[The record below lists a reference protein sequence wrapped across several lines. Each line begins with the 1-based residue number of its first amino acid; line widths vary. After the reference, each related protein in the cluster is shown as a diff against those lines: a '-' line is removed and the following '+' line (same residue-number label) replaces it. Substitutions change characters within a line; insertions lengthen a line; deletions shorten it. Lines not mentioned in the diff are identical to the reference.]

1 MTFKRNKTIIGLFW
15 ENVNLILKKSSLNGV
30 DWISYVYIRIQYAE
44 LKMPEFL
51 PFIGKLEKDE
61 IVDVNYAATQL
72 IDTDIPKLE
81 ACISPTIDTDEA
93 KPEKLETFQLSCFTL
108 EKLSPSELFR
118 FGSIFNRRR
127 DIRYYPEVFFVNS
140 IYVF

>member
-1 MTFKRNKTIIGLFW
+1 
-15 ENVNLILKKSSLNGV
+15 
-30 DWISYVYIRIQYAE
+30 
-44 LKMPEFL
+44 MPEFL

-81 ACISPTIDTDEA
+81 AWISPTIDMDEA

-118 FGSIFNRRR
+118 FGSIFNRRS
-127 DIRYYPEVFFVNS
+127 DIRYYPEVFFC
-140 IYVF
+140 